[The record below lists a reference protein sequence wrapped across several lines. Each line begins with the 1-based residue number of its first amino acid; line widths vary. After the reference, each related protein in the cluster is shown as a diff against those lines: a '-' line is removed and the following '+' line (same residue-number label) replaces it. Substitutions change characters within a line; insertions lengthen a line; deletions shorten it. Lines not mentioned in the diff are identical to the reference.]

1 MSKQFTH
8 VPAMY
13 HFFSFSLSIT
23 VSVCLFCLTLSRL
36 LLTLCSPGK
45 ADLDN
50 SYHDAFAAGQ
60 AGANCLALFQA
71 CPRGHNFLD
80 ELLIVEPN

>member
-1 MSKQFTH
+1 MFIQQLLLFT
-8 VPAMY
+8 
-13 HFFSFSLSIT
+13 FCST
-23 VSVCLFCLTLSRL
+23 LFDWFRL
-36 LLTLCSPGK
+36 LASLCSPGK

-50 SYHDAFAAGQ
+50 CYHDAFAAGQ

>member
-1 MSKQFTH
+1 
-8 VPAMY
+8 MY
-13 HFFSFSLSIT
+13 LYLYHCFCLS
-23 VSVCLFCLTLSRL
+23 LFCLTLSRL

>member
-1 MSKQFTH
+1 MFLGHLYYSSFCFH
-8 VPAMY
+8 
-13 HFFSFSLSIT
+13 FSFARHFLLWTLSLS
-23 VSVCLFCLTLSRL
+23 VS
-36 LLTLCSPGK
+36 LCSPGK

-60 AGANCLALFQA
+60 AGANCLGLFPA